1 MSDLTQ
7 DMKLLISY
15 LLDTLN
21 TDVPALPIPGVAGIK
36 LSNEAFVIENR
47 ELRQRS
53 AWFFV
58 TGFAPL
64 TSRGSPR
71 CLALIGPEFIQQMF
85 DAKYIMCANDP
96 RHGRCMTAAVWFCGR
111 MS

>member
-1 MSDLTQ
+1 
-7 DMKLLISY
+7 MKLLISY

-47 ELRQRS
+47 ELRQSSKSIPVSRL
-53 AWFFV
+53 WFFM

-64 TSRGSPR
+64 TSRASPQY
-71 CLALIGPEFIQQMF
+71 LALIGPEFIQQMF
-85 DAKYIMCANDP
+85 GAKYI
-96 RHGRCMTAAVWFCGR
+96 
-111 MS
+111 